1 MYHCIYHILSPLLG
15 YQIRRQLQWKIEL
28 TYHSPV
34 PYQSIHLITFEKL
47 YRLGFN
53 YKEDYITYIEYGDY
67 MGEVI
72 HRKIQRT
79 GGTTYIVS
87 LPKKWVEKHNLK
99 EGDFIILVIDEDE
112 ITIKTEEERREEL
125 SAVIDVK
132 DIDPR
137 LMERLVISY
146 YLAGYDIV
154 KVVDKKISEEY
165 RSHIK
170 KIIKKKMIG
179 FEVIDEDI
187 DIIKVGSLVKEKEL
201 SLDIA
206 VSRMFKIGRFLLEI
220 LPDVI
225 LEHNESNARL
235 IIQTDDDMDRLY
247 LYIIRMVRKT
257 RDRSFDVG
265 RLIITSMLAKALE
278 RIVDHIVKI
287 AYTVI
292 EISKPIE
299 KNIRKMLY
307 NILHISSEIYVSTYN
322 AYIHKDIIL
331 ANEVISRVKNT
342 SRKFDYITNKLRE
355 DEKLSSEEIIHINT
369 ILESGKRICEY
380 SADICEMIIDLNI
393 SNISTTSLF

>member
-1 MYHCIYHILSPLLG
+1 MS
-15 YQIRRQLQWKIEL
+15 
-28 TYHSPV
+28 
-34 PYQSIHLITFEKL
+34 
-47 YRLGFN
+47 
-53 YKEDYITYIEYGDY
+53 
-67 MGEVI
+67 EVI

-87 LPKKWVEKHNLK
+87 LPKKWVENHNMR
-99 EGDFIILVIDEDE
+99 EGDFITLIIDEDE
-112 ITIKTEEERREEL
+112 IIIKTQEESREEL
-125 SAVIDVK
+125 SAVINAK

-137 LMERLVISY
+137 LLERLVISY

-154 KVVDKKISEEY
+154 KVVDQKISEEY

-187 DIIKVGSLVKEKEL
+187 NIIKIGSLVKEKEL

-206 VSRMFKIGRFLLEI
+206 ISRMFKIGRFLLDI

-257 RDRSFDVG
+257 RDKSSDVG

-278 RIVDHIVKI
+278 RIVDHIVRI

-292 EISKPIE
+292 EMSQPIE
-299 KNIRKMLY
+299 KGIRKMLY

-322 AYIHKDIIL
+322 AYIHRDTLL

-342 SRKFDYITNKLRE
+342 SRKYDYITNQLRNNE
-355 DEKLSSEEIIHINT
+355 SLSSEEIIHINT

-380 SADICEMIIDLNI
+380 SADIGEMIIDLNI
-393 SNISTTSLF
+393 SI

>member
-1 MYHCIYHILSPLLG
+1 
-15 YQIRRQLQWKIEL
+15 
-28 TYHSPV
+28 
-34 PYQSIHLITFEKL
+34 
-47 YRLGFN
+47 
-53 YKEDYITYIEYGDY
+53 